1 MNEQRWTYKFIFRV
15 FVFIIIMTATT
26 TGIAKSPSSSSSTS
40 TASRTLANTTCGGDR
55 ARTILKCLS
64 LIRTIFSSDD
74 LFWFGKI
81 YSSLCP
87 SYKTKVDIS
96 CYKDPVTTTTVDAI
110 STSTTTIRKKINN
123 DDSLLT
129 LLFRPGEFNVKRFD
143 RYLNVSYRSPQGQ
156 YKACANTYKMDAY
169 PYLEVNP
176 SAATWLTPW
185 QMRKMPDVH
194 WVQFN
199 SDPQH
204 YTLMFYDSSNSNV
217 KGLYTNILE
226 NKLTIS
232 TEVIRYEGPMNFR
245 NFSSPFL
252 ILLFLQEYTVDISTE
267 WRRRFLK
274 PVYRFLG
281 NFTRE
286 YNLDGPVAVNW
297 ALVSTDLYATEQNRI
312 SNIVDNC
319 PHYIARALAKHERT
333 FIPPNLHL
341 YVGLYVSFT
350 SASIT
355 YQSCCNEYK
364 SNATV
369 VYLNPLANGTA
380 KAVDTRSGVMPNVT
394 ISFVPFDQHQ
404 MEEFRHSLFTLVM
417 VDPDIPEVYHSL
429 GNSTYP
435 LIHWMTINIIGKEL
449 STGEEVHAYIGPL
462 PPDENPHFYY
472 FVLLKQPRRLKKEDL
487 EGFYSDC
494 GEALKGRC
502 LFRMRQ
508 FVQAKDLVFAGA
520 TWMAIENDK
529 YVRGVYLRQGSPPDE
544 VCKQSKYYQPGCL
557 DSSEAVR
564 PTSGHGIIFAFY
576 YFLLL
581 LVTVVT
587 C

>member
-1 MNEQRWTYKFIFRV
+1 MGREGLDSRD
-15 FVFIIIMTATT
+15 VFIIIMTATT

-74 LFWFGKI
+74 LFWFG
-81 YSSLCP
+81 
-87 SYKTKVDIS
+87 
-96 CYKDPVTTTTVDAI
+96 
-110 STSTTTIRKKINN
+110 
-123 DDSLLT
+123 
-129 LLFRPGEFNVKRFD
+129 
-143 RYLNVSYRSPQGQ
+143 Q
-156 YKACANTYKMDAY
+156 YKACANTYKMDTY

-232 TEVIRYEGPMNFR
+232 TNHKTISDGDGGGGEVIRYEGPVNFR

-380 KAVDTRSGVMPNVT
+380 KAVDTRSGVMPNIT

-520 TWMAIENDK
+520 TWMAIENDNII
-529 YVRGVYLRQGSPPDE
+529 LNIS
-544 VCKQSKYYQPGCL
+544 SYYK
-557 DSSEAVR
+557 
-564 PTSGHGIIFAFY
+564 
-576 YFLLL
+576 
-581 LVTVVT
+581 
-587 C
+587 